1 MVTNDERV
9 EKYDALQGKISRLLD
24 AIESEACIKFHG
36 FETMDEDS
44 QLAVLDDLWRITKH
58 LEDCKCALELKLY

>member
-1 MVTNDERV
+1 MVTNQERV

-24 AIESEACIKFHG
+24 AIESESCIKIVG
-36 FETMDEDS
+36 FEDLDEDS
-44 QLAVLDDLWRITKH
+44 QLTVLDDLWRITKH